1 MNDWLHVTNSKLLP
15 TFLHLLNTK
24 GLSYSIITSARSRL
38 SVFISLEWLED
49 LKHYLVCCY
58 TKGPYNTT
66 PRLPKY
72 SFTCDVEIV
81 MKNPSHIPNKYKE
94 ISSEKSHDVKHE
106 LGVASYE
113 LLVTIWK
120 FKSASWNSKV
130 RVQIQELQVQIQ
142 DFKFTS

>member
-1 MNDWLHVTNSKLLP
+1 M
-15 TFLHLLNTK
+15 LNTK
-24 GLSYSIITSARSRL
+24 GLSYSIITSARPRL

-49 LKHYLVCCY
+49 VKHHLVCCY